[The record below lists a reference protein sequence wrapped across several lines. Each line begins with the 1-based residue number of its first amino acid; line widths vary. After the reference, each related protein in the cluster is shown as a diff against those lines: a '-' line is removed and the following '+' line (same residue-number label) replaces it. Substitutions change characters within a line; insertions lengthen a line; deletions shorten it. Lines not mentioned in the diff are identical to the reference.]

1 MPPEER
7 IAVSTG
13 RQIGRCDE
21 SLGVPKSSIRFA
33 YVLLVLLFCSA
44 AWPLRSI
51 ADTDETTPGVNPSTV
66 GMQPLSGAIPA
77 ATPFPGESRLAKRE
91 DGTFAAVPQVNGR
104 TRTFHLVERDAP
116 WTLQPGLTVMAK
128 TYNGVV
134 PGPTLVVHQ
143 GDRVVID
150 YRNEQNIPDTIHLHG
165 IHGIPVD
172 MDGVAGISQPLV
184 TKGGSYRYEFTA
196 SEPGTFMYHTH
207 DNEEMLDS
215 GLYGAIVVL
224 PTHPLPQERADRDYV
239 EVLSSWRIQ
248 SLSENH
254 FTINGKEYPA
264 TTPITVRE
272 GEYIRVRW
280 INISGESFHT
290 MHTHG
295 HYQRIIARD
304 AQPVTYRDIEDTV
317 NLGPGQRADVIIHAN
332 QAPGNWLVHCHVLDH
347 TEDAQGMPDGLITT
361 IHYEGTPNDAA
372 AMNKAMRSMMPSFGG
387 PSRGPLSFAWTIVLG
402 AIAGLTILLGLPVAR
417 MKNISANAIGVLN
430 AIAIGILVYLVVEIA
445 GNATSPLV
453 QAVQQWH
460 GGGGSAADVAWLAL
474 AYVGGL
480 FLGLVG
486 LGALAMRM
494 TKRAAAQAHDP
505 YVLAAVIAIG
515 IGAHNFAEGL
525 AIGASA
531 ASGATAIAIGLI
543 IGFGLHNTTEGF
555 GIAAPL
561 AGRVVPRWRMLALAG
576 IVAGGPTF
584 LGTVIGYAFHS
595 PVLSV
600 LFLATAIGAL
610 VFVIGELW
618 SVLRRTGINVLMTS
632 ALACGFVIALAT
644 EVILDLYGG

>member
-1 MPPEER
+1 MR
-7 IAVSTG
+7 RRRKRAST
-13 RQIGRCDE
+13 E
-21 SLGVPKSSIRFA
+21 PLGVPKSILRLA
-33 YVLLVLLFCSA
+33 YVLSMALVLAGPVAGVRAL
-44 AWPLRSI
+44 
-51 ADTDETTPGVNPSTV
+51 ADTDETTPGVNPSAV
-66 GMQPLSGAIPA
+66 GMQPLRGAIPV
-77 ATPFPGESRLAKRE
+77 ATPVPGESRLSKRE
-91 DGTFAAVPQVNGR
+91 DGTFAAVPQVHGH
-104 TRTFHLVERDAP
+104 TVTFHLVERVAP
-116 WTLQPGLTVMAK
+116 WTLQPGLTVMAR

-150 YRNEQNIPDTIHLHG
+150 YRNEQNVPDTLHLHG

-172 MDGVAGISQPLV
+172 MDGVAGISQPMV
-184 TKGGSYRYEFTA
+184 MNGQRYRYEFTA
-196 SEPGTFMYHTH
+196 NDPGTFVYHTH

-215 GLYGAIVVL
+215 GLYGAILVL
-224 PTHPLPQERADRDYV
+224 PPHPAAQERADRDYV
-239 EVLSSWRIQ
+239 EMLSSWPIQ

-264 TTPITVRE
+264 TAPIEVRK
-272 GEYIRVRW
+272 GQHVRIRW
-280 INISGESFHT
+280 INMSGESFHT

-295 HYQRIIARD
+295 HYQRVIARD
-304 AQPVTYRDIEDTV
+304 AQPVTYRDVEDTV
-317 NLGPGQRADVIIHAN
+317 MLGPGQRADVIVDAD
-332 QAPGNWLVHCHVLDH
+332 QKPGNWLVHCHVIDH
-347 TEDAQGMPDGLITT
+347 TEDGQGMPDGLVTT
-361 IHYEGTPNDAA
+361 IHYEGTPNRLA
-372 AMNKAMRSMMPSFGG
+372 AMNTAMRSMLPSFGTAT
-387 PSRGPLSFAWTIVLG
+387 RGPLSFGWTIVLG
-402 AIAGLTILLGLPVAR
+402 AIAGLTILLGLPIAR
-417 MKNISANAIGVLN
+417 MRNVSPNAIGALN

-453 QAVQQWH
+453 RAVQTWH
-460 GGGGSAADVAWLAL
+460 AGNAPASSVVWLAI

-486 LGALAMRM
+486 LGAIAMRM
-494 TKRAAAQAHDP
+494 AKRAAAQAHDP

-543 IGFGLHNTTEGF
+543 IGFGLHNATEGF

-561 AGRVVPRWRMLALAG
+561 AGRVVPRWRILGLAG
-576 IVAGGPTF
+576 LVAGGPTF
-584 LGTVIGYAFHS
+584 LGTIVGYAFHS
-595 PVLSV
+595 PVVSV

-618 SVLRRTGINVLMTS
+618 SVLRRTGINAFVTS

>member
-1 MPPEER
+1 M
-7 IAVSTG
+7 
-13 RQIGRCDE
+13 
-21 SLGVPKSSIRFA
+21 PKSPVRFA
-33 YVLLVLLFCSA
+33 YVFVAAFLLLAVC
-44 AWPLRSI
+44 PLWAT
-51 ADTDETTPGVNPSTV
+51 ADTDETTPGANPSAV
-66 GMQPLSGAIPA
+66 GMQPLRGAIPA
-77 ATPFPGESRLAKRE
+77 ATPFPGESRLVKRD
-91 DGTFAAVPQVNGR
+91 DGTFAAVPQVQGR

-116 WTLQPGLTVMAK
+116 WALQPGLTVMAK

-150 YRNEQNIPDTIHLHG
+150 YRNQQNVPDTLHMHG

-184 TKGGSYRYEFTA
+184 MKGGSYRYEFTA
-196 SEPGTFMYHTH
+196 NDPGTFMYHTH
-207 DNEEMLDS
+207 DNEEMLNS

-224 PTHPLPQERADRDYV
+224 PAHPLPQERADRDDV
-239 EVLSSWRIQ
+239 EILSSWAIQ

-264 TTPITVRE
+264 TAPITVRK
-272 GEYIRVRW
+272 GQRVRIRW

-295 HYQRIIARD
+295 HYQRVIFRD
-304 AQPVTYRDIEDTV
+304 AQPVPKGDVEDTV
-317 NLGPGQRADVIIHAN
+317 LLGPGQRADVIVDAD
-332 QAPGNWLVHCHVLDH
+332 QKPGNWLVHCHVIDH
-347 TEDAQGMPDGLITT
+347 TEDSQGMPDGLVTT
-361 IHYEGTPNDAA
+361 IHYEGTPDRAA
-372 AMNKAMRSMMPSFGG
+372 AMNTAMRSMLPSFG
-387 PSRGPLSFAWTIVLG
+387 SATRGPLSFAWTIVLG
-402 AIAGLTILLGLPVAR
+402 AIAGFTILLGLPIAR
-417 MKNISANAIGVLN
+417 MRNVPPQVIGALN

-453 QAVQQWH
+453 HAVQVWH
-460 GGGGSAADVAWLAL
+460 GTGGSPADAIWLAV

-480 FLGLVG
+480 FVGLVG

-494 TKRAAAQAHDP
+494 SKRAAAQAHDP

-543 IGFGLHNTTEGF
+543 IGFGLHNATEGF

-561 AGRVVPRWRMLALAG
+561 AGRVVPRWRILGLAG

-584 LGTVIGYAFHS
+584 LGTIIGYAFHS

-618 SVLRRTGINVLMTS
+618 SVLRRTGINALMTS

-644 EVILDLYGG
+644 ELILDLNGG

>member
-1 MPPEER
+1 M
-7 IAVSTG
+7 
-13 RQIGRCDE
+13 
-21 SLGVPKSSIRFA
+21 PKSPIRLA
-33 YVLLVLLFCSA
+33 YVLCWFLFAAVLA
-44 AWPLRSI
+44 APAL
-51 ADTDETTPGVNPSTV
+51 ADTDETMPGVDPSTV
-66 GMQPLSGAIPA
+66 GMQPLRGPIPQ
-77 ATPFPGESRLAKRE
+77 ATPYPGESRLVKRE
-91 DGTFAAVPQVNGR
+91 DGTFAAVPLVRGR
-104 TRTFHLVERDAP
+104 TRTFNLVERDAP

-128 TYNGVV
+128 TYDGVV
-134 PGPTLVVHQ
+134 PGPAIVVHQ
-143 GDRVVID
+143 GDRVVIN
-150 YRNEQNIPDTIHLHG
+150 YRNEQSIPDTIHMHG
-165 IHGIPVD
+165 IHEIPIG

-184 TKGGSYRYEFTA
+184 PKGGTFRYVFTA
-196 SEPGTFMYHTH
+196 DQAGTFMYHTH

-224 PTHPLPQERADRDYV
+224 PAHATPQERADRDDV

-264 TTPITVRE
+264 TAPIEVRK
-272 GEYIRVRW
+272 GQRVRIRW

-295 HYQRIIARD
+295 HYQRVIARD
-304 AQPVTYRDIEDTV
+304 AVPLTYRDIEDTV
-317 NLGPGQRADVIIHAN
+317 NLGPGQRADVIVVAN
-332 QAPGNWLVHCHVLDH
+332 QEPGNWLVHCHVVDH
-347 TEDAQGMPDGLITT
+347 TEDDRGFPDGLVTT
-361 IHYEGTPNDAA
+361 IHYAGTPENGA
-372 AMNKAMRSMMPSFGG
+372 AMNAAMRSMLPTFGAG
-387 PSRGPLSFAWTIVLG
+387 SRAPLSFVWTIVLG
-402 AIAGLTILLGLPVAR
+402 AIAGLTIFLGLPIAR
-417 MKNISANAIGVLN
+417 MKNVTPATIGVLN

-445 GNATSPLV
+445 GNATAPLV
-453 QAVQQWH
+453 NAVRAWH
-460 GGGGSAADVAWLAL
+460 TTVGPPATVIWLAL

-486 LGALAMRM
+486 LGALALRM
-494 TKRAAAQAHDP
+494 SKRAAAQAHDP
-505 YVLAAVIAIG
+505 YVLAAIIAIG

-543 IGFGLHNTTEGF
+543 VGFGLHNTTEGF

-561 AGRVVPRWRMLALAG
+561 AGRVVPRWRLLGLAG
-576 IVAGGPTF
+576 VVAGGPTF
-584 LGTVIGYAFHS
+584 LGTVIGYEFHS

-618 SVLRRTGINVLMTS
+618 SVLRRGGINALVTS

-644 EVILDLYGG
+644 ELFLDINGG

>member
-1 MPPEER
+1 MCAL
-7 IAVSTG
+7 I
-13 RQIGRCDE
+13 
-21 SLGVPKSSIRFA
+21 L
-33 YVLLVLLFCSA
+33 SA
-44 AWPLRSI
+44 AFTMTAAF

-66 GMQPLSGAIPA
+66 GLQPLRGPIPA
-77 ATPFPGESRLAKRE
+77 ATPVPGESRLVKRE
-91 DGTFAAVPQVNGR
+91 DGTFAAVPEVRGR

-116 WTLQPGLTVMAK
+116 WTLSPGLTVMAK

-150 YRNEQNIPDTIHLHG
+150 YRNEQNIPDTLHMHG
-165 IHGIPVD
+165 IHGIPVS
-172 MDGVAGISQPLV
+172 MDGVAGISQPMV
-184 TKGGSYRYEFTA
+184 MKGGSYRYEFTA
-196 SEPGTFMYHTH
+196 SEPGTFLYHTH
-207 DNEEMLDS
+207 DNEEMVDS
-215 GLYGAIVVL
+215 GLYGAILVL
-224 PTHPLPQERADRDYV
+224 PARPSPQERADRDYV
-239 EVLSSWRIQ
+239 EVLSSWTIQ

-264 TTPITVRE
+264 TAPITVRK
-272 GEYIRVRW
+272 GQRVRIRW

-295 HYQRIIARD
+295 HYQHVIARD
-304 AQPVTYRDIEDTV
+304 AQPVAQPDVEDTV
-317 NLGPGQRADVIIHAN
+317 LVGPGQRADVIIHAD

-347 TEDAQGMPDGLITT
+347 TEDAQGLPDGLVTT
-361 IHYEGTPNDAA
+361 IHYEGTPDRGA
-372 AMNKAMRSMMPSFGG
+372 AMNTAMRTMLPSFGSA
-387 PSRGPLSFAWTIVLG
+387 SRGPLSFGWTIVLG

-417 MKNISANAIGVLN
+417 MKNISPTAIGVLN

-453 QAVQQWH
+453 HAVQQWH
-460 GGGGSAADVAWLAL
+460 GTGGSPASAVWLAI

-494 TKRAAAQAHDP
+494 AKRAAAKAHDP

-543 IGFGLHNTTEGF
+543 VGFGLHNTTEGF

-561 AGRVVPRWRMLALAG
+561 AGRVVPRWRLLGLAG
-576 IVAGGPTF
+576 LVAGGPTF
-584 LGTVIGYAFHS
+584 FGTVIGYTFHS
-595 PVLSV
+595 QVLSV

-610 VFVIGELW
+610 IFVIGELW
-618 SVLRRTGINVLMTS
+618 SVLRRTGINALMTS